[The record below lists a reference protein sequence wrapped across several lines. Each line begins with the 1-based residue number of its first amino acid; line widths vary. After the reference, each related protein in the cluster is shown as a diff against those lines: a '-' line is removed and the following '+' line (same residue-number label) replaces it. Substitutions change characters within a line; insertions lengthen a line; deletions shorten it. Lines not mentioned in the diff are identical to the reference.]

1 MAALLIS
8 RAQIK
13 GVKEHV
19 VHVVK
24 YFRNVHLP
32 AAWYKAAGGKRLVL
46 PQDVRWNTLAD
57 CLQSYLDNWPILLK
71 VCEEHRGS
79 IDSTVARKVQNI
91 GIKRNAEDYL
101 QRLKPISVALDKV
114 QRDNCFMAQAVDAW
128 KQLERDLEDVNQP
141 LTVMKK
147 VQERCSQALTPAHYL
162 AHILDPTTAGN
173 DLSGSEVASVMDY
186 AAKTCPDLLP
196 ILINYSTKAEPFK
209 EYLFSPSVVDN
220 VTPLSWWKA
229 LPDRVGDK
237 IMNTVAQTLGASA
250 SSAGVERIFS
260 TFGFIHSKIRNR
272 LGTEKAGKLVFI
284 YKLLNASYATK

>member
-1 MAALLIS
+1 M
-8 RAQIK
+8 
-13 GVKEHV
+13 
-19 VHVVK
+19 
-24 YFRNVHLP
+24 
-32 AAWYKAAGGKRLVL
+32 L

-114 QRDNCFMAQAVDAW
+114 QRDNCFMGQAVDAW

-196 ILINYSTKAEPFK
+196 ILINYRAKAEPFK
-209 EYLFSPSVVDN
+209 EYLFSPSVVDS

-237 IMNTVAQTLGASA
+237 VMNPDIGGICLKCRGGKDLLHIWIYTLKDQEPSWHREGWQTCL
-250 SSAGVERIFS
+250 
-260 TFGFIHSKIRNR
+260 H
-272 LGTEKAGKLVFI
+272 L
-284 YKLLNASYATK
+284 